1 MASHD
6 RSDSS
11 LGKNLRT
18 AARFLAVYGR
28 LPSEFPPA
36 MALGLSLHLQTV
48 EADRV
53 LAMAKSIAIA
63 MGDSETLAKTV
74 YESTGN
80 EKLARNIEI
89 QAQMNRGKNG

>member
-6 RSDSS
+6 GSDSS

-36 MALGLSLHLQTV
+36 IALGLSANMSMV

-53 LAMAKSIAIA
+53 LTMAKSISIA
-63 MGDSETLAKTV
+63 MGDSELLARTV
-74 YESTGN
+74 YESTGD